1 MSRMYKQTSLEHVD
15 SRKYKPLI
23 KWAGGKTRL
32 NSILLQTADLALE
45 SLNVKKF
52 NYYEPFFGGGAL
64 FFELSVLTC
73 IKRCSEDNIKG
84 IKICSIN

>member
-32 NSILLQTADLALE
+32 NSILLQTAGLALE

-64 FFELSVLTC
+64 FLNYIDMKKLKMGILT
-73 IKRCSEDNIKG
+73 IQFLI
-84 IKICSIN
+84 